1 MGDFCFFC
9 HIQSP
14 TKLILYA
21 KTRNARILL
30 PLTGKKKYMQNATK
44 TKKLLIYWYLKTLRL
59 QMQSR
64 KGKLC
69 VYALFTNFSSIVNW
83 MMASFQFIH
92 LMDVRPSDLCT
103 YVHTP
108 LGRTS
113 IHPLNVRPH
122 TLGRTSIEKLW
133 DKMGK
138 HDPKSPFSRLLRI
151 AYLPTRKFPVD
162 FTAFSEAIEIAKSY
176 GLLPMCV
183 NMSRA
188 CSPTLLL
195 NMS

>member
-1 MGDFCFFC
+1 MYKD
-9 HIQSP
+9 QK
-14 TKLILYA
+14 KLILYA
-21 KTRNARILL
+21 KTRNARIIL
-30 PLTGKKKYMQNATK
+30 PPNGPN
-44 TKKLLIYWYLKTLRL
+44 
-59 QMQSR
+59 
-64 KGKLC
+64 
-69 VYALFTNFSSIVNW
+69 ALFATCYQNVDIADILIFKNVPLADAIWKRKTVCLCTFYKLFFHRKLNDGIISVHTSYGRT
-83 MMASFQFIH
+83 SK
-92 LMDVRPSDLCT
+92 RLCT

-162 FTAFSEAIEIAKSY
+162 FTAFSEAIEKAKSY
-176 GLLPMCV
+176 GLLPMRV
-183 NMSRA
+183 NMSQA